1 MKKTL
6 LLCLSTLLLL
16 SFRGMAAPATVNF
29 ASERGLPFQLVFD
42 GRPLLRTSASR
53 VRIDRLTPGF
63 HWAEFRI
70 PTAFGGAVNYR
81 TRLFLDPG
89 LETSFVL
96 LARSG
101 YPPVLRKVAAVPIR
115 TGGFYPPNSPGYP
128 GGTYNDPG
136 YGASPD
142 GSGRNDSGVNN
153 EGGYSGPANPIPGP
167 NGPDP
172 NYPNTPNNYPSAP
185 APAPYPNNGSGTY
198 YQAMSAADVDGLLQ
212 FLQKKSFDDNKLPVI
227 KQALGESLVQSADL
241 ARLMQTL
248 SFESNR
254 LELAKYAYAR
264 VADRQNFYRVYDA
277 LQYTASSRELQDFVS
292 QQRGQ

>member
-1 MKKTL
+1 MKKYL
-6 LLCLSTLLLL
+6 LLCLGILLLMG
-16 SFRGMAAPATVNF
+16 FRGTAAPATVNF

-115 TGGFYPPNSPGYP
+115 TGGFYPPNAPGYP
-128 GGTYNDPG
+128 GGTYDDSG
-136 YGASPD
+136 YGSSPNGNGRN
-142 GSGRNDSGVNN
+142 GSGDYND
-153 EGGYSGPANPIPGP
+153 GGYSGPANPIPGP
-167 NGPDP
+167 NGPDA
-172 NYPNTPNNYPSAP
+172 NYPTMPNNYPPAP
-185 APAPYPNNGSGTY
+185 NPAPYPNNDNYSSV
-198 YQAMSAADVDGLLQ
+198 MSAADVDGLVQ

-227 KQALGESLVQSADL
+227 KQALGESLIQSADL
-241 ARLMQTL
+241 ARLLRTL

-254 LELAKYAYAR
+254 LDLAKYAYAR
-264 VADRQNFYRVYDA
+264 VADRQNFYQVYDA
-277 LQYTASSRELQDFVS
+277 LQYSASSRELQDFIS
-292 QQRGQ
+292 QQRGR